1 MAETTTQSEEAA
13 PGGIAGVAHTF
24 GLQPALFVGQLVNFL
39 IVLGVLWIFAYK
51 PILKMLNERE
61 ARITKSVKD
70 AEEIEKRVLANEKER
85 AELLAAAQ
93 KDAQAIHAQAL
104 IDTEARKVEMVD
116 AAKRE
121 VERVIQ
127 KGKEQL
133 KDEHAAMMID
143 ARKDLVE
150 IAVKAAAKIIS
161 VEMDEKKSKSMAEE
175 VVRKLT

>member
-1 MAETTTQSEEAA
+1 MAESTSSES
-13 PGGIAGVAHTF
+13 PSGIAGVAHTF
-24 GLQPALFVGQLVNFL
+24 GLEPALFAGQLINFL
-39 IVLGVLWIFAYK
+39 IVLGVMWLFAYK
-51 PILKMLNERE
+51 PILKMLNDRE
-61 ARITKSVKD
+61 ERITKSVKD
-70 AEEIEKRVLANEKER
+70 AEEIEKRVMANEKER
-85 AELLAAAQ
+85 NELLAQAQ
-93 KDAQAIHAQAL
+93 KDAQALHAQAM
-104 IDTEARKVEMVD
+104 IDSEARKVEMVE

-133 KDEHAAMMID
+133 KDEHTAMMIE

-161 VEMDEKKSKSMAEE
+161 TEMDEKKSKSLAEE

>member
-1 MAETTTQSEEAA
+1 MAETTAHAEEAA
-13 PGGIAGVAHTF
+13 PSGIAGVAQTF

-51 PILKMLNERE
+51 PILKMLSERE
-61 ARITKSVKD
+61 ARIEKSVKD
-70 AEEIEKRVLANEKER
+70 AQEIEKRVLANEKER
-85 AELLAAAQ
+85 AELLAQAQ
-93 KDAQAIHAQAL
+93 KDAQTLHAQAI
-104 IDTEARKVEMVD
+104 IDTEARKIEMVD

-133 KDEHAAMMID
+133 KDEHAAMMIE

-161 VEMDEKKSKSMAEE
+161 IEMDEKKSKSLAEE

>member
-1 MAETTTQSEEAA
+1 MAETTTNSEES
-13 PGGIAGVAHTF
+13 PSGIAGVAHTF
-24 GLQPALFVGQLVNFL
+24 GLEPALFAGQLINFL

-51 PILKMLNERE
+51 PILKMLTERE
-61 ARITKSVKD
+61 ARIEKSVKD
-70 AEEIEKRVLANEKER
+70 AQEIEKRVLANEKER
-85 AELLAAAQ
+85 AELLAQAQ
-93 KDAQAIHAQAL
+93 KDAQALHTKATV
-104 IDTEARKVEMVD
+104 DSEARKVEMVE

-133 KDEHAAMMID
+133 KDEHAAMMIE

-161 VEMDEKKSKSMAEE
+161 MDMDEKKSKSMAEE

>member
-1 MAETTTQSEEAA
+1 MAETTTHSEEAPSGVA
-13 PGGIAGVAHTF
+13 GIAHTF
-24 GLQPALFVGQLVNFL
+24 GVQPALFAGQLINFL
-39 IVLGVLWIFAYK
+39 IVLGVLWLFAYK
-51 PILKMLNERE
+51 PILKLLGDRE
-61 ARITKSVKD
+61 ARIEQSLKD
-70 AEEIEKRVLANEKER
+70 AQEIERRVLANEKER
-85 AELLAAAQ
+85 AELLAQAQ
-93 KDAQAIHAQAL
+93 KDAQALHAKAAV
-104 IDTEARKVEMVD
+104 DSEERKVEMIE

-133 KDEHAAMMID
+133 KDEHAAMMIE

-161 VEMDEKKSKSMAEE
+161 TDMDEKKSKSMAEE

>member
-1 MAETTTQSEEAA
+1 MAESTTHSEEAA
-13 PGGIAGVAHTF
+13 PAGIAGVAQTF
-24 GLQPALFVGQLVNFL
+24 GLQPALFAGQLVNFL

-51 PILKMLNERE
+51 PILKMLAERE
-61 ARITKSVKD
+61 ARIEKSVKD
-70 AEEIEKRVLANEKER
+70 AQEIEKRVLANEKER
-85 AELLAAAQ
+85 AALLASAQ
-93 KDAQAIHAQAL
+93 KEAQELHAKTVLEA
-104 IDTEARKVEMVD
+104 EARKVEMVE

-133 KDEHAAMMID
+133 KDEHTAMMIE

-161 VEMDEKKSKSMAEE
+161 TDMDEKKSKSLAEE

>member
-1 MAETTTQSEEAA
+1 MAETTSTTEEA
-13 PGGIAGVAHTF
+13 GGIAGVASTF
-24 GLQPALFVGQLVNFL
+24 GLRGDLFLGQLTSFL
-39 IVLGVLWIFAYK
+39 IVLGVLWLFAYK
-51 PILKMLNERE
+51 PILKLLAERE
-61 ARITKSVKD
+61 ERIAQSVKS
-70 AEEIEKRVLANEKER
+70 AEDIEKRVLASDKER
-85 AELLAAAQ
+85 AEKLAEAQ
-93 KDAQAIHAQAL
+93 KEAQAVILKAVA
-104 IDTEARKVEMVD
+104 DTEIRKEEMVD

-133 KDEHAAMMID
+133 KEEQAAMMLE

-161 VEMDEKKSKSMAEE
+161 TEMDEKKSKSLAEE

>member
-1 MAETTTQSEEAA
+1 MAESSSTESSSGVA
-13 PGGIAGVAHTF
+13 GIAHTF
-24 GLQPALFVGQLVNFL
+24 GLQPALFLGQLINFL
-39 IVLGVLWIFAYK
+39 IVLGVLWLFAYK

-61 ARITKSVKD
+61 AKIAKSVKD
-70 AEEIEKRVLANEKER
+70 AEEIEKRVKANEKER
-85 AELLAAAQ
+85 DELLAQAQ
-93 KDAQAIHAQAL
+93 KEAQAMHAQAK
-104 IDTEARKVEMVD
+104 IDSEARKVEMVE

-133 KDEHAAMMID
+133 KDEHTAMMLE

-161 VEMDEKKSKSMAEE
+161 TDMDEKKSKSLAEE